1 MSNSVVHASDLVS
14 ITAGNSLCKYA
25 DDTYVIIPASNHL
38 SRSAELD
45 NIQTWANHNNLHL
58 NRAKCVEIVFSQTR
72 RRRPI
77 DPPPPL
83 PDITRVSKIKIL
95 GVTITTVTSCQLVT
109 TSALSYARVPSHCM
123 RCTHYNQIKSKSE
136 FI

>member
-25 DDTYVIIPASNHL
+25 DDTYVSNHL

-83 PDITRVSKIKIL
+83 PDITRVPTIKIL
-95 GVTITTVTSCQLVT
+95 GVTITNKLSVSDQLCHTLVCPVTARPAHIT
-109 TSALSYARVPSHCM
+109 TPRYGTRTATNGL
-123 RCTHYNQIKSKSE
+123 
-136 FI
+136 

>member
-1 MSNSVVHASDLVS
+1 M
-14 ITAGNSLCKYA
+14 CKYV

-58 NRAKCVEIVFSQTR
+58 NRAKCVEIVFSKTR

-77 DPPPPL
+77 HPPPPL
-83 PDITRVSKIKIL
+83 PDITRVSTIKIL
-95 GVTITTVTSCQLVT
+95 GVT
-109 TSALSYARVPSHCM
+109 
-123 RCTHYNQIKSKSE
+123 HYH
-136 FI
+136 